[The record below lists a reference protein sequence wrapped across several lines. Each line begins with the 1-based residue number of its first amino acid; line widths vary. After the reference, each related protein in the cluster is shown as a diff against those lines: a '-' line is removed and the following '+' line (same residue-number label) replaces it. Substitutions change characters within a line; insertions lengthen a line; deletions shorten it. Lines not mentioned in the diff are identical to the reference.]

1 MTFIFAGMF
10 LHTDDLN
17 ARLNKFY
24 YELDDIDSQI
34 EEAEKRL
41 ASVQQQR
48 INSDTI
54 YKYLLYFDR
63 YYDSFTDAEKKE
75 FMQTFIEAI
84 EIFKQKQDDG
94 RFLKSITFKFPVY
107 FNGGYVKQLGLTDKN
122 TLEMVVLLSKGT
134 VTVV

>member
-1 MTFIFAGMF
+1 MF

-41 ASVQQQR
+41 ASVQQQK

-54 YKYLLYFDR
+54 YKYLLYFDK

-75 FMQTFIEAI
+75 FMQTFTTA
-84 EIFKQKQDDG
+84 D
-94 RFLKSITFKFPVY
+94 FLNPSHSNSPSISTADMLNSSV
-107 FNGGYVKQLGLTDKN
+107 
-122 TLEMVVLLSKGT
+122 
-134 VTVV
+134 